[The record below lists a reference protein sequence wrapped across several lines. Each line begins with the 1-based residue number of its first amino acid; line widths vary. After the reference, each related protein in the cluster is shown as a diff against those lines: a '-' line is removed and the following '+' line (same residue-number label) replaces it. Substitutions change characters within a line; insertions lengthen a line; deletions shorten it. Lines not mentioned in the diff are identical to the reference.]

1 MPFEFG
7 DIVLVAFPFTSQDAS
22 KKRPAVIVSSRAYN
36 SSKPDV
42 VVMAVT
48 SQLRPTSTL
57 GDVRIGDWQAA
68 GLIKPSAI
76 KSVFARL
83 SSRSLSADLAH
94 WAPPTRLRSEN
105 RSAKRPDD
113 FDGRNRRSG
122 GI

>member
-57 GDVRIGDWQAA
+57 GDVRIGYWQAA
-68 GLIKPSAI
+68 GLTHQAI
-76 KSVFARL
+76 GDQVGF
-83 SSRSLSADLAH
+83 
-94 WAPPTRLRSEN
+94 
-105 RSAKRPDD
+105 
-113 FDGRNRRSG
+113 RRD
-122 GI
+122 

>member
-36 SSKPDV
+36 SSRPDV

-48 SQLRPTSTL
+48 SQLRPTLTL

-76 KSVFARL
+76 KSVFATFEQSLIIRRL
-83 SSRSLSADLAH
+83 GALGASDQAA
-94 WAPPTRLRSEN
+94 LRKSIGETL
-105 RSAKRPDD
+105 
-113 FDGRNRRSG
+113 G
-122 GI
+122 